1 MGGGTWAEI
10 SADVQ
15 NYEVAERCKE
25 KRVIYGEYERN
36 FAFVEARSDNEL
48 NAKLR

>member
-15 NYEVAERCKE
+15 NYEVAERRRA
-25 KRVIYGEYERN
+25 KRTILGNERKI
-36 FAFVEARSDNEL
+36 AFVEARRDNEL
-48 NAKLR
+48 NAILR